1 MMAAR
6 RPARSIALPIGV
18 SALLHVALF
27 ASVFVLRAAAPK
39 NLPPMYKVDI
49 VAAPPGPRAAG
60 VVTEAPAPATPEKAP
75 PRPESKVP
83 EKVVP
88 VKKIK
93 GKVEK
98 TLQKAT
104 PNVTEKSTPAKATPA
119 PKAGGGAIGGKG
131 NDVATVRTDG
141 IDFPYPGYLNNI
153 VRQIALNFSPRGN
166 LGALKAEVFFMIR
179 RDGTVAGFRFLT
191 RSGNMAFDLEAQGA
205 VEAAARAF
213 GVLPTAFSNDVLP
226 VVFSFD
232 PSKMR

>member
-6 RPARSIALPIGV
+6 RPAKSIALPIGV

-27 ASVFVLRAAAPK
+27 ASVFVLPAAAPK

-49 VAAPPGPRAAG
+49 VAAPPGPRTAG
-60 VVTEAPAPATPEKAP
+60 IVTEAPTPPAAEKAP

-83 EKVVP
+83 EKVIP
-88 VKKIK
+88 LKKIK

-98 TLQKAT
+98 TRPAAT
-104 PNVTEKSTPAKATPA
+104 PNIAEKSTPVKPTPA
-119 PKAGGGAIGGKG
+119 PKAGGGAVGDKG
-131 NDVATVRTDG
+131 NDVISVKTDG
-141 IDFPYPGYLNNI
+141 IEFPYPGYLQNI
-153 VRQIALNFSPRGN
+153 VRQIALNFLPRGN

-205 VEAAARAF
+205 IEAAARAF
-213 GVLPTAFSNDVLP
+213 GTLPTAWANDVLP

>member
-1 MMAAR
+1 MIAAR
-6 RPARSIALPIGV
+6 RPANSIALPIGV

-27 ASVFVLRAAAPK
+27 ASVFLLRAAAPK

-60 VVTEAPAPATPEKAP
+60 VVSDAPAPPAAEKAP

-83 EKVVP
+83 EKAVP
-88 VKKIK
+88 IKKLK

-98 TLQKAT
+98 TRSNAT
-104 PNVTEKSTPAKATPA
+104 PNITEKSTTVKQTPA
-119 PKAGGGAIGGKG
+119 PKAGGGEVGGKG
-131 NDVATVRTDG
+131 NDVATIRTDG

-179 RDGTVAGFRFLT
+179 RDGTVAGFRFLS

-205 VEAAARAF
+205 IEASARAF
-213 GVLPTAFSNDVLP
+213 GTLPAAWANDVLP

>member
-1 MMAAR
+1 MTAAR
-6 RPARSIALPIGV
+6 RPASSIALPIGV
-18 SALLHVALF
+18 SALLHAALF
-27 ASVFVLRAAAPK
+27 ASVFVLRAGAPK

-49 VAAPPGPRAAG
+49 VAAPPGERAAG
-60 VVTEAPAPATPEKAP
+60 VVTDQPAPAAAEKVP

-98 TLQKAT
+98 TRPTAT
-104 PNVTEKSTPAKATPA
+104 PNVAEKSTPVKPTQA
-119 PKAGGGAIGGKG
+119 PKAGGGAIGDKG
-131 NDVATVRTDG
+131 NDVASVSTNG
-141 IDFPYPGYLNNI
+141 IDFPYPGYLTNI

-166 LGALKAEVFFMIR
+166 IGALKAEVFFMIR

-213 GVLPTAFSNDVLP
+213 GALPAAFANDVLP

-232 PSKMR
+232 PSKMK